1 MTHASQDSRHFDVTG
16 IADRLSAGVTCF
28 PAQCSAAV
36 NQRETVASGQTREK
50 SRIEFPIAYLRC
62 RNTKADTCRQSAR
75 VVPAPKVQ
83 IIAPVISSCRAR
95 ERLFLPALG

>member
-1 MTHASQDSRHFDVTG
+1 LIST
-16 IADRLSAGVTCF
+16 DRLTWSQNSKVLVKPPNCPTCGKTLDVGLH
-28 PAQCSAAV
+28 P
-36 NQRETVASGQTREK
+36 RETVAIGQTREK

-62 RNTKADTCRQSAR
+62 RNTKADTCQQSAR